1 MDILEQEIEP
11 LLIQYR
17 ELVDKLEPLE
27 YEDGAKAQDG
37 TGTLED
43 KPLISDDDMKE
54 AYVRLQ
60 EACDSYDYDSV
71 ADIVS
76 KLEEYRFPEDE
87 AARFEAIRSAVDNFD
102 YDQVPQILAEKMI

>member
-1 MDILEQEIEP
+1 MA
-11 LLIQYR
+11 
-17 ELVDKLEPLE
+17 
-27 YEDGAKAQDG
+27 YEDSAKAQDG
-37 TGTLED
+37 TKD
-43 KPLISDDDMKE
+43 AKNKPLISDDDMKE

-60 EACDSYDYDSV
+60 EACNSYDYDSV

-102 YDQVPQILAEKMI
+102 YDQIPQILAEKTN